1 MCRLAP
7 NSPHTRAKDIED
19 YIVIVNYIVEK
30 NKMVKIVR
38 ETASLRASQQASKQ
52 TFISWLEPKDDFERY
67 FEKP

>member
-52 TFISWLEPKDDFERY
+52 IFISWLEPKDDFERY